1 MKIYRRSAL
10 LGLAGF
16 AAMQLLY
23 GCDSPEN
30 ATGGMHRPEEAVSSN
45 SAENKR
51 TAPKAEEPKVIVNT
65 QGVLAIRMTG
75 ESTGWIVSRNGIG
88 RIEPGGRQ
96 LKMSLQLS
104 YADVNARSI
113 PAFFLDNEHAWAVE
127 PKSGQ
132 LYATEN
138 GGRRWDK
145 KAVVGITN
153 GLSFVSPKI
162 GWRLTHIDAATGG
175 QELVEIWK
183 TADGGMHW
191 DRVAATFPDSKL
203 RNFPLDGIKTGIA
216 FTSSGTGWVSG
227 MMTNVEGFP
236 WLYETTDRGQRWEQ
250 REFLNSDDFKG
261 SLVEAQAP
269 LLFGSRK
276 VIIPVFVNKLDTDS
290 DRFLLRFFRTNNGG
304 ASWSTSAPL
313 ACGDQTPEA
322 FAYSFVNE
330 NDGWTIADG
339 TLYKTVDG
347 GDSWNKVEL
356 LADDKDALSH
366 VTALSFFDSHD
377 GWLSSSVKGL
387 YRTKDGGLTWIP
399 VELK

>member
-30 ATGGMHRPEEAVSSN
+30 ATAGMHRPAEAVASN

-51 TAPKAEEPKVIVNT
+51 TAPKAEELEAIVNT
-65 QGVLAIRMTG
+65 QGVLAIRMTE
-75 ESTGWIVSRNGIG
+75 ESTGWIVTRNGIG
-88 RIEPGGRQ
+88 RIESGGRQ
-96 LKMSLQLS
+96 LEMSLHLS
-104 YADVNARSI
+104 FAELNARLI
-113 PAFFLDNEHAWAVE
+113 PAFFLDNEHAWAVD

-183 TADGGMHW
+183 TVDGGMHW

-236 WLYETTDRGQRWEQ
+236 WLYETTDGGQRWEQ

-261 SLVEAQAP
+261 SLIGAEAP
-269 LLFGSRK
+269 LLFGSQK
-276 VIIPVFVNKLDTDS
+276 VIIPVFVNRLDTDS
-290 DRFLLRFFRTNNGG
+290 NRFSLRFFCTDDGG
-304 ASWSTSAPL
+304 ASWSASAPL
-313 ACGDQTPEA
+313 ACGDRTPEA
-322 FAYSFVNE
+322 YAYSFVNE
-330 NDGWTIADG
+330 SDGWTIAG
-339 TLYKTVDG
+339 GSLYKTVDG

-356 LADDKDALSH
+356 PADVTEALSDA
-366 VTALSFFDSHD
+366 TALSFINNHD
-377 GWLSSSVKGL
+377 GWLSSPTKGL

-399 VELK
+399 VEFK